1 MRDISKFQDVERALE
16 ERIKSA
22 NNIKIYTDIYENEQY
37 IRADY
42 KNENKVNLFS
52 LMQTFYTPL
61 DQVFEKID
69 LYFPNKSFPQIA
81 IFFEVHQ
88 YTILLISEDD
98 EGQRQSKKYSCCSV
112 EEMTDFIFKC
122 VSAQIKKR
130 G

>member
-1 MRDISKFQDVERALE
+1 MRDISKFQDIERALE

-69 LYFPNKSFPQIA
+69 LYFPNNHF
-81 IFFEVHQ
+81 
-88 YTILLISEDD
+88 L
-98 EGQRQSKKYSCCSV
+98 R
-112 EEMTDFIFKC
+112 
-122 VSAQIKKR
+122 
-130 G
+130 